1 MNRYLIIY
9 NPARLTTV
17 TTENNKQVLKK
28 TDGVSIVIENERIHS
43 IENTETVLR
52 KFPEAE
58 IYDASGKGVF
68 PGFIDSHTHI
78 LYAGDRSE
86 EFQMRVEGVS
96 YEELLKKGQ
105 GIKKTAI
112 DTENAGIDRI
122 VEESL
127 ERLNKLM
134 EKGVSTVEIKTG
146 YSMNIKG
153 EKKLIEAL
161 NLMRKKTSARL
172 LRTYLPLH
180 ASIEGPHRVK
190 FIKESIE
197 MLSHIGNEI
206 DFVDAFCDSGAY
218 TPEECS
224 EFFKG
229 ASIYGKKMRIHADE
243 IRDIGALNL
252 LDQFKFISAD
262 HLLKSSRGSLEKLK
276 LNGTVPV
283 VLPSTAFSLKEN
295 FPDINKFREA
305 GLEYAI
311 GTDTSPLNPV
321 PDILFSAFLAV
332 RYCNSTLDEAFRA
345 ITVNGARSLGLE
357 NLTGKIEKNYSADI
371 SIFNR
376 KDFRDIVYSW
386 NTEKVSNMVINGR
399 FIW

>member
-1 MNRYLIIY
+1 MKNYLIIY

-17 TTENNKQVLKK
+17 STENDKQILKK
-28 TDGVSIVIENERIHS
+28 TDGVSIVVEGEKIHS

-52 KFPEAE
+52 KFPEAKV
-58 IYDASGKGVF
+58 YDASGKGVF

-86 EFQMRVEGVS
+86 EFQMRVEGLS
-96 YEELLKKGQ
+96 YEDLLKKGQ
-105 GIKKTAI
+105 GIRKTAI
-112 DTENAGIDRI
+112 DTEKAGMDEI

-127 ERLNKLM
+127 VRLNKLI

-146 YSMNIKG
+146 YSLNING

-161 NLMRKKTSARL
+161 NQMRKKTSARL

-180 ASIEGPHRVK
+180 TLIEGSERVK

-197 MLSHIGNEI
+197 LLTHIRNDV

-218 TPEECS
+218 TVEECGQ
-224 EFFKG
+224 FFNAATK
-229 ASIYGKKMRIHADE
+229 YGMKMRIHADE
-243 IRDIGALNL
+243 IKDIGALNL
-252 LDQFKFISAD
+252 LDKFKFISAD
-262 HLLKSSRGSLEKLK
+262 HLLKSSNNSLEKLRLK
-276 LNGTVPV
+276 GTVPV
-283 VLPSTAFSLKEN
+283 ILPSTAFSLKEN
-295 FPDINKFREA
+295 FPNVNKLREA
-305 GLEYAI
+305 GLQFAI

-332 RYCNSTLDEAFRA
+332 RYCNCTLDEAFCA

-357 NLTGKIEKNYSADI
+357 NLTGKIERNYSADI

-376 KDFRDIVYSW
+376 KDFRDLVYSW
-386 NTEKVSNMVINGR
+386 NTEKVFNMLINGK